1 MDMLARECENLDQNA
16 VMDTKWVSR
25 HLDIGILFNTT
36 QKTWTGEYAA
46 DEKSIIY
53 FLEYCEL

>member
-1 MDMLARECENLDQNA
+1 MLARECENLDQNA